1 MKHFF
6 CIVHFVAVN
15 ELKNQWMK
23 IEQLD
28 DQEGEK
34 WKKKRIKH
42 IKFTVS
48 DFNGM
53 KEIKGVDMQIIT
65 ILIWD
70 FDEFFL
76 FNEDL

>member
-1 MKHFF
+1 MK
-6 CIVHFVAVN
+6 
-15 ELKNQWMK
+15 
-23 IEQLD
+23 
-28 DQEGEK
+28 
-34 WKKKRIKH
+34 KKKRIEH

-70 FDEFFL
+70 FDEFFCSMKICKRKQL
-76 FNEDL
+76 ETITIWHGK